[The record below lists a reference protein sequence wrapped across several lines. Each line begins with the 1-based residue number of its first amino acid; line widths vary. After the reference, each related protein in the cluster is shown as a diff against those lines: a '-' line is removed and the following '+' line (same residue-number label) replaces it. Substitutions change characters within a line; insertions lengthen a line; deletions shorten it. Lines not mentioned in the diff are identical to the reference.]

1 MKKLLLV
8 MVSLL
13 MLFSAVSAKENDEY
27 SGKVMLYT
35 SAGEDVARSFKQ
47 VFELSGT
54 KRPSVEQRK
63 GLRQGG

>member
-8 MVSLL
+8 FVSLL
-13 MLFSAVSAKENDEY
+13 MLVSAVSAKENDEY

-47 VFELSGT
+47 VLFKT
-54 KRPSVEQRK
+54 
-63 GLRQGG
+63 GGRIRDWYGCL